1 MLTSTPII
9 KLLTEELQNTHNLYL
24 VRQTLQIISQEE
36 LISGLLDHNPRKQLN
51 IPPEYFQD
59 KVSDGDLDEFKF
71 KQNDSAGDSKID
83 RNGKLLI
90 SGTGKDFLFNYF
102 QLPGHGNKFWMLL
115 DDLIRL
121 VDDEHL
127 DQNGFTNKYKQQILP
142 IKATENEINFLKQN
156 SLLDINFQGDD
167 VKLVTTRSAYISFGA
182 QLISQGTRILD
193 DYWETLAK
201 QQNFTTHH
209 RVFKYSN
216 KLIELI
222 KQLKPQAFEN
232 HRKVEDTSEAGIE
245 SETFAFDIPYT
256 IVTEQSSKEIR
267 EEYGKNFSQGQ
278 HIDAVIPGQS
288 ISGSLEFSA
297 QFKVPKYH
305 SKNSFLQATQI
316 KGLDTPI
323 GEHDYNKND
332 TAHTTSSLTGDSA
345 QGTLETKHVNR
356 MLSNIMGSNTGKEV
370 EDKSILHTGNKPISS
385 SLNIKGWKFDSLP
398 VGNQAQLEKHDH
410 SIRGLSYFEKEKLLK
425 RLNYLTPNQI
435 KETEHCHDCLFVNVG
450 LQRVRKIRDT
460 RWIKYWQYKNGLPMG
475 LLNEENQIKYIKEKY
490 LPEMLQHEEVTTTP
504 NELTNTDE
512 IKITKRVANAN
523 LFGHSNIKSFKPPYA

>member
-1 MLTSTPII
+1 MQTATPII
-9 KLLTEELQNTHNLYL
+9 KLLNEELQNAHNLYL

-36 LISGLLDHNPRKQLN
+36 LVSGPLDHNPRKQLS

-71 KQNDSAGDSKID
+71 QQSDSVGDSKID
-83 RNGKLLI
+83 KNGKLLI
-90 SGTGKDFLFNYF
+90 SGTNKDFLFNYF

-115 DDLIRL
+115 DDLIGL
-121 VDDEHL
+121 VDDEDL
-127 DQNGFTNKYKQQILP
+127 DQNSFTNKYKQQILP

-156 SLLDINFQGDD
+156 SLLDENFQGND

-182 QLISQGTRILD
+182 QLVSQGTRILD
-193 DYWETLAK
+193 DYWESLAK

-216 KLIELI
+216 KLVTLI
-222 KQLKPQAFEN
+222 RQLKPQAFEDL
-232 HRKVEDTSEAGIE
+232 RKENDISETDIP

-256 IVTEQSSKEIR
+256 IVSEQSSREIR
-267 EEYGKNFSQGQ
+267 EEYGKNFSLGQ

-332 TAHTTSSLTGDSA
+332 AGHASSSSA
-345 QGTLETKHVNR
+345 GGNGQGTPETKHVNR
-356 MLSNIMGSNTGKEV
+356 LLSNIMDSNPVKEV
-370 EDKSILHTGNKPISS
+370 EEKPIPQTGNKPIPS

-398 VGNQAQLEKHDH
+398 VGNQAQLNKHDH

-450 LQRVRKIRDT
+450 LQRVRKIRDA

-475 LLNEENQIKYIKEKY
+475 LLNEEKQIKYIKEKY
-490 LPEMLQHEEVTTTP
+490 LPEMLAHEEVTTTP

-512 IKITKRVANAN
+512 IKTTKRVPNAN
-523 LFGHSNIKSFKPPYA
+523 LYGYSNIKSFKPPYA